1 MDAGV
6 GGGVWFGVLVV
17 VEHAYEQWRIVFIAA
32 LLIRS
37 TKLIS
42 LTCIHT
48 GLKRIVH
55 MVVPNLNHLLSFV
68 EPKI

>member
-17 VEHAYEQWRIVFIAA
+17 VEHAYEQWRIVFITA

-37 TKLIS
+37 TKLVS
-42 LTCIHT
+42 LTYAFT
-48 GLKRIVH
+48 LVLK
-55 MVVPNLNHLLSFV
+55 
-68 EPKI
+68 E